1 MRRLPI
7 GASKFFERSS
17 TNPMRLRGKV
27 AVVTG
32 SSRGIGRAIALE
44 FAKEGADVVVNY
56 LRSEGKAGE
65 VVRQIEAMGR
75 RSIAVRADVSKY
87 DEVERMASLVYRQF
101 GVREM

>member
-1 MRRLPI
+1 
-7 GASKFFERSS
+7 
-17 TNPMRLRGKV
+17 MRLRGKV

-87 DEVERMASLVYRQF
+87 DEVEEMASLVYRQF